1 MGEMEIRNIRTF
13 LRVAELQS
21 FTKAADQLGYSQAA
35 VTVQIKQLEEELG
48 TQLFDR
54 IGRHIK
60 LTEHGIQF
68 MDHAMKVLKA
78 AEDAS
83 TFVHKDEN
91 PSGKLRIGSIASLSM
106 GVLPPVLL
114 EFRTL
119 CPQVETSI
127 ETSRFVTELL
137 DMMRQ
142 NDVDLLY
149 FLDRKLYSSEWIKV
163 FERPETIVFVTY
175 PSHPLAGKKDV
186 PIERLLEEPLILTTR
201 GVSYCD
207 DLEQMLAARGLE
219 LHPFLEIGD
228 TDVIIKLLLQQA
240 GISFLPQYL
249 VQEYL
254 DAGSLAM
261 ITTDIPVIQMWSQLI
276 YHKNKWITPQMRSFI
291 DLVKKHA
298 GVEIN

>member
-1 MGEMEIRNIRTF
+1 MEIRNIRTF

-207 DLEQMLAARGLE
+207 DLEQMLAAQGLE

-254 DAGSLAM
+254 DAGILTM

-276 YHKNKWITPQMRSFI
+276 YHKNKWITPQMRIFI

-298 GVEIN
+298 GVAY

>member
-1 MGEMEIRNIRTF
+1 MEIRNIRTF

-21 FTKAADQLGYSQAA
+21 FTRAASQLGYSQAA

-54 IGRHIK
+54 IGKHIG
-60 LTEHGIQF
+60 LTEHGIRF
-68 MDHAMKVLKA
+68 MEHAMKVLKA
-78 AEDAS
+78 VEDAS
-83 TFVHKDEN
+83 SFVHKEEK
-91 PSGKLRIGSIASLSM
+91 PRGKLRIGSIASLSM

-114 EFRTL
+114 EFRSF

-142 NDVDLLY
+142 NDVDFLY
-149 FLDRKLYSSEWIKV
+149 FLDKKIYSSEWVKV

-175 PSHPLAGKKDV
+175 PSHPLAGKTDV
-186 PIERLLEEPLILTTR
+186 PIEVLLEEPLILTTR

-207 DLEQMLAARGLE
+207 DLEQMLAAQGLE

-228 TDVIIKLLLQQA
+228 TEVIIKLLLQQA

-249 VQEYL
+249 VQEHL
-254 DAGSLAM
+254 DAGNLAV
-261 ITTDIPVIQMWSQLI
+261 IATDIPAIQMWSQLI
-276 YHKNKWITPQMRSFI
+276 YHKNKWITPQMRIFI
-291 DLVKKHA
+291 DLVKKHT
-298 GVEIN
+298 GVAFE

>member
-1 MGEMEIRNIRTF
+1 MEIRNIRTF

-54 IGRHIK
+54 IGKHIK
-60 LTEHGIQF
+60 LTEHGIRF

-119 CPQVETSI
+119 CPQVETNI

-175 PSHPLAGKKDV
+175 PSHPLAGKKNV
-186 PIERLLEEPLILTTR
+186 PMERLLEEPLILTTR

-207 DLEQMLAARGLE
+207 DLEQLLAAKGLE

-228 TDVIIKLLLQQA
+228 TDVIIKLLQQQA

-254 DAGSLAM
+254 DAGILTV
-261 ITTDIPVIQMWSQLI
+261 ITTDIPIIQMWSQLI
-276 YHKNKWITPQMRSFI
+276 YHKNKWITPQMRIFI

-298 GVEIN
+298 GVAY

>member
-1 MGEMEIRNIRTF
+1 MEIRNIRTF

-207 DLEQMLAARGLE
+207 DLEQMLAAQGLE
-219 LHPFLEIGD
+219 VHAFLEIGD
-228 TDVIIKLLLQQA
+228 TDVIIKLLQQKA

-249 VQEYL
+249 VQEHL

-298 GVEIN
+298 DVEIN

>member
-1 MGEMEIRNIRTF
+1 MEIRNIRTF

-54 IGRHIK
+54 IGKHIK
-60 LTEHGIQF
+60 LTEHGIRF

-137 DMMRQ
+137 DLMRQ

-175 PSHPLAGKKDV
+175 PSHPLAGKKNV
-186 PIERLLEEPLILTTR
+186 PMERLLEEPLILTTR

-207 DLEQMLAARGLE
+207 DLEQLLAAKGLE

-228 TDVIIKLLLQQA
+228 TDVIIKLLQQQA

-254 DAGSLAM
+254 DAGILTM

-276 YHKNKWITPQMRSFI
+276 YHKNKWITPQMRIFI

-298 GVEIN
+298 GVAY

>member
-1 MGEMEIRNIRTF
+1 MEIRNIRTF

-21 FTKAADQLGYSQAA
+21 FTKAADQLGYSQAV

-207 DLEQMLAARGLE
+207 DLEQLLAAQGLE

-254 DAGSLAM
+254 DAGILTM

-276 YHKNKWITPQMRSFI
+276 YHKNKWITPQMRIFI

>member
-1 MGEMEIRNIRTF
+1 MEIRNIRTF

-186 PIERLLEEPLILTTR
+186 PIERLLKEPLILTTR

-207 DLEQMLAARGLE
+207 DLEQLLAAKGLE

-249 VQEYL
+249 VQEYI
-254 DAGSLAM
+254 DAGTLAM
-261 ITTDIPVIQMWSQLI
+261 ITTDIPIIQMWSQLI
-276 YHKNKWITPQMRSFI
+276 YHKNKWITPQMRIFI

>member
-1 MGEMEIRNIRTF
+1 MEIRNIRTF

-127 ETSRFVTELL
+127 KTSRFVTELL

-175 PSHPLAGKKDV
+175 PSHPLAGKKHV
-186 PIERLLEEPLILTTR
+186 PMERLLEEPLILTTR

-207 DLEQMLAARGLE
+207 DLEQLLAAKGLE

-228 TDVIIKLLLQQA
+228 TDVIIKLLQQQA

-254 DAGSLAM
+254 DEGILTV
-261 ITTDIPVIQMWSQLI
+261 ITTDIPIIQMWSQLI
-276 YHKNKWITPQMRSFI
+276 YHKNKWITPQMRIFI

>member
-1 MGEMEIRNIRTF
+1 MEIRNIRTF

-106 GVLPPVLL
+106 GVLPLVLL

-186 PIERLLEEPLILTTR
+186 PMERLLEEPLILTTR

-207 DLEQMLAARGLE
+207 DLEQMLAAQGLE

-254 DAGSLAM
+254 DAGILTM

-276 YHKNKWITPQMRSFI
+276 YHKNKWITPQMRIFI

-298 GVEIN
+298 GVAY

>member
-1 MGEMEIRNIRTF
+1 MEIRNIRTF

-54 IGRHIK
+54 IGKHIK
-60 LTEHGIQF
+60 LTEHGTQF

-175 PSHPLAGKKDV
+175 PSHPLAGKKNV
-186 PIERLLEEPLILTTR
+186 PMERLLEEPLILTTR

-207 DLEQMLAARGLE
+207 DLEQLLAAKGLE

-228 TDVIIKLLLQQA
+228 TDVIIKLLQQQA

-254 DAGSLAM
+254 DAGILTM

-276 YHKNKWITPQMRSFI
+276 YHKNKWITPQMRIFI

-298 GVEIN
+298 GVAY

>member
-1 MGEMEIRNIRTF
+1 MEIRNIRTF

-54 IGRHIK
+54 IGKHIK
-60 LTEHGIQF
+60 LTEHGIRF

-175 PSHPLAGKKDV
+175 PSHPLAGKKNV
-186 PIERLLEEPLILTTR
+186 PMERLLEEPLILTTR

-207 DLEQMLAARGLE
+207 DLEQMLAAQGLE

-228 TDVIIKLLLQQA
+228 TDVIIKLLQQQA

-254 DAGSLAM
+254 DAGILTV
-261 ITTDIPVIQMWSQLI
+261 ITTDIPIIQMWSQLI
-276 YHKNKWITPQMRSFI
+276 YHKNKWITPQMRIFI

-298 GVEIN
+298 GVAY

>member
-1 MGEMEIRNIRTF
+1 MEIRNIRTF

-54 IGRHIK
+54 IGKHIK
-60 LTEHGIQF
+60 LTEHGIRF

-175 PSHPLAGKKDV
+175 PSHPLAGKKNV
-186 PIERLLEEPLILTTR
+186 PMERLLEEPLILTTR

-207 DLEQMLAARGLE
+207 DLEQLLAAKGLE

-254 DAGSLAM
+254 DAGILTM

-276 YHKNKWITPQMRSFI
+276 YHKNKWITPQMRIFI

-298 GVEIN
+298 GVAY

>member
-1 MGEMEIRNIRTF
+1 MEIRNIRTF

-175 PSHPLAGKKDV
+175 PSHPLADKKNV
-186 PIERLLEEPLILTTR
+186 PMERLLKEPLILTTR

-207 DLEQMLAARGLE
+207 DLEQLLAAKGLE

-249 VQEYL
+249 VQEYI
-254 DAGSLAM
+254 DAGTLAM
-261 ITTDIPVIQMWSQLI
+261 ITTDIPIIQMWSQLI
-276 YHKNKWITPQMRSFI
+276 YHKNKWITPQMRIFI

-298 GVEIN
+298 GAEIN

>member
-1 MGEMEIRNIRTF
+1 MEIRNIRTF

-142 NDVDLLY
+142 NDVDFLY

-228 TDVIIKLLLQQA
+228 TDVIIKLLQQKA

>member
-1 MGEMEIRNIRTF
+1 MEIRNIRTF

-54 IGRHIK
+54 IGKHIK
-60 LTEHGIQF
+60 LTEHGIRF

-175 PSHPLAGKKDV
+175 PSHPLAGKKNV
-186 PIERLLEEPLILTTR
+186 PMERLLEEPLILTTR

-207 DLEQMLAARGLE
+207 DLEQLLAAKGLE

-228 TDVIIKLLLQQA
+228 TDVIIKLLQQQA

-254 DAGSLAM
+254 DAGILTV
-261 ITTDIPVIQMWSQLI
+261 ITTDIPIIQMWSQLI
-276 YHKNKWITPQMRSFI
+276 YHKNKWITPQMRIFI

-298 GVEIN
+298 GVAY

>member
-1 MGEMEIRNIRTF
+1 MEIRNIRTF

-54 IGRHIK
+54 IGKHIK
-60 LTEHGIQF
+60 LTEHGIRF

-175 PSHPLAGKKDV
+175 PSHPLAGKKNV
-186 PIERLLEEPLILTTR
+186 PMERLLEEPLILTTR

-207 DLEQMLAARGLE
+207 DLEQLLAAKGLE

-228 TDVIIKLLLQQA
+228 TDVIIKLLQQQA

-254 DAGSLAM
+254 DTGILTV
-261 ITTDIPVIQMWSQLI
+261 ITTDIPIIQMWSQLI
-276 YHKNKWITPQMRSFI
+276 YHKNKWITPQMRIFI

-298 GVEIN
+298 GVAY

>member
-1 MGEMEIRNIRTF
+1 MEIRNIRTF

-54 IGRHIK
+54 IGKHIK
-60 LTEHGIQF
+60 LTEHGIRF

-91 PSGKLRIGSIASLSM
+91 PSEKLRIGSIASLSM

-175 PSHPLAGKKDV
+175 PSHPLAGKKNV
-186 PIERLLEEPLILTTR
+186 PMERLLEEPLILTTR

-207 DLEQMLAARGLE
+207 DLEQLLAAKGLE

-228 TDVIIKLLLQQA
+228 TDVIIKLLQQQA

-254 DAGSLAM
+254 DAGILTV
-261 ITTDIPVIQMWSQLI
+261 ITTDIPIIQMWSQLI
-276 YHKNKWITPQMRSFI
+276 YHKNKWITPQMRIFI

-298 GVEIN
+298 GVAY

>member
-1 MGEMEIRNIRTF
+1 MEIRNIRTF

-21 FTKAADQLGYSQAA
+21 FTKAAEQLGYSQAA

-54 IGRHIK
+54 IGKHIK
-60 LTEHGIQF
+60 LTEHGTQF

-175 PSHPLAGKKDV
+175 PSHPLAGKKNV
-186 PIERLLEEPLILTTR
+186 PMERLLEEPLILTTR

-207 DLEQMLAARGLE
+207 DLEQLLAAKGLE

-228 TDVIIKLLLQQA
+228 TDVIIKLLQQQA

-254 DAGSLAM
+254 DAGILTV
-261 ITTDIPVIQMWSQLI
+261 ITTDIPIIQMWSQLI
-276 YHKNKWITPQMRSFI
+276 YHKNKWITPQMRIFI

-298 GVEIN
+298 GVAY

>member
-1 MGEMEIRNIRTF
+1 MEIRNIRTF

-21 FTKAADQLGYSQAA
+21 FTKAAEQLGYSQAA

-54 IGRHIK
+54 IGKHIK
-60 LTEHGIQF
+60 LTEHGTQF

-175 PSHPLAGKKDV
+175 PSHPLAGKKNV
-186 PIERLLEEPLILTTR
+186 PMERLLEEPLILTTR

-207 DLEQMLAARGLE
+207 DLEQLLAAKGLE

-228 TDVIIKLLLQQA
+228 TDVIIKLLQQQA

-254 DAGSLAM
+254 DAGILTM

-276 YHKNKWITPQMRSFI
+276 YHKNKWITPQMRIFI

-298 GVEIN
+298 GVAY